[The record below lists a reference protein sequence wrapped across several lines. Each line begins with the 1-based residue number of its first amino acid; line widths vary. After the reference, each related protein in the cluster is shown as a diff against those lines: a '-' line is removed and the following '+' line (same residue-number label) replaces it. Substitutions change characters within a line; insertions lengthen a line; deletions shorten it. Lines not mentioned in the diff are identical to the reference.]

1 MVMLDQIGIVLIL
14 FILWIG
20 LRYWGARWLWA
31 RVNSGQISYDEG
43 QGANAGMYALLPLLV
58 LPWAT
63 SPLDVALILGISIGL
78 FLFEFFLG
86 RLYRW
91 FIRNNP

>member
-1 MVMLDQIGIVLIL
+1 MLDQIGIALIL

-31 RVNSGQISYDEG
+31 RVTRGQLAYDVG
-43 QGANAGMYALLPLLV
+43 QALHAGIYALLPLLV
-58 LPWAT
+58 LPWT
-63 SPLDVALILGISIGL
+63 SSPTDVAVLVGLSIGL
-78 FLFEFFLG
+78 FVFEFMLG

-91 FIRNNP
+91 FTSHNP